1 MRCSA
6 HSLDPRFLVP
16 ARSLLYRSFTNY
28 TVIFA
33 GTEGEDEYSVEYD
46 CNDVG
51 LFGTNYCIH
60 ILARAPHMSPAL
72 VSKLI
77 NQSLAL
83 NLNTQNLPFNFTKQD
98 GCW

>member
-1 MRCSA
+1 
-6 HSLDPRFLVP
+6 
-16 ARSLLYRSFTNY
+16 
-28 TVIFA
+28 
-33 GTEGEDEYSVEYD
+33 
-46 CNDVG
+46 
-51 LFGTNYCIH
+51 
-60 ILARAPHMSPAL
+60 MSPAL